1 MFNKKGVSL
10 VTVLLFMLVATIAA
24 TATFK
29 WLTSENRS
37 SASRMQIQEAKQSAA
52 AGIQST
58 RAWLTNKANDVGAVV
73 QQYSQNGNKILLD
86 SLVNP
91 FKDSKQEFHVWLTG
105 VTEVNGTF
113 KFKILSE
120 GISRNKSK
128 YTEAAILNVSG
139 LYQVPPPTNLVKNIS
154 YDYSYFGS
162 SISNHGSAN
171 VSSMLINGNW
181 YGNPVEIKR
190 NIVIT
195 GNAKLSGS
203 DVQIKGT
210 ACIGGDL
217 HGDNGVD
224 AHNIL
229 VGGNAYNFGTEPERP
244 GVSNHAYFMG
254 EVQQQKKFF
263 VKGNM
268 TAKGKIRTTMLTSD
282 ASVTVKGNLCLDS
295 TASQVQIGD
304 LQNKP
309 LNAAADWTPTLLG
322 AFTVEGDVWAKYPY
336 AFYIKGGESSGL
348 YDKIILGS
356 NDYSNV
362 YAPDAYPSSDYVTM
376 RNSKSYTG
384 SSWWSDYKPYVEVAA
399 ADNKYYFYVAP
410 TVTDVS
416 FDGNDFYVGGYK
428 YPHHFQYG
436 TGYTK
441 KLSPYCN
448 SDDNYYGLPKLH
460 VTPWFKSMGTVTRD
474 QPSTP
479 PACADSVFRVCDEI
493 WEKKP
498 GCDGANYKVEDILK
512 HANIDTL
519 TRYATRGCAANIS
532 GTGAIPNTIDDSETN
547 DFSVKLNDC
556 YAENIGDVTKKQN
569 NLYNGYLVVR
579 MQYGNLKQNFRQK
592 LKGHFVIILT
602 NKPNETI
609 VLPATDGDADSDNF
623 VFLYLAKGGGQ
634 IQGLNKGYNYNYF
647 IYTKENVGSS
657 SYNTTT
663 HEIVDLQ
670 GGFLFNDDYFNGSVY
685 AEVGSGTPAKCAKVS
700 ALTSKLPMVFN
711 HKLLNSLTQSKVIC
725 DVSVPN
731 CGGTAP
737 TSSSSA
743 APTSSSTTGST
754 NADVEPYISI
764 APRLNVTLE
773 TQYKADEQPPS
784 GNNVSEID
792 PSILVLPRIIY
803 LSMDAPGKLSD
814 YYSVLT
820 LNRKK
825 SDPAPEQKNSDN
837 VSCNTTFNSPL
848 YGGAGQELTPGNYK
862 CAYTSANF
870 GVDSFYVVVNST
882 TGEVPIIEFN
892 DPYTQTLSLDETR
905 TLSVHI
911 GRGTKPIKFD
921 VTLDKDYSGWE
932 ITPKPGVTERNRE
945 GTESRRFTVEITPN
959 ASSEQDIDILE
970 ISTGHNAEDGDQ
982 YYTLSIPTENCTLGE
997 GEKLSSHVIV
1007 RARTNITRAS
1017 IETFCENNPPCSED
1031 LIEKSERPDCDFYE
1045 EEWIKASGTGCYVDL
1060 QNRSWKCLTN
1070 TPISLVSVNTSS
1082 VPQECEIIIPSGDN
1096 NKVSQPVSGE
1106 TNILYASLK
1115 RKKVDVIVSLR
1126 NTLDKYT
1133 NVRVREENF
1142 SFDEICKKEDAPC
1155 TFNVLAG
1162 TPIVFTHQEFGQ
1174 DENNFNYWK
1183 CAGDD
1188 CPNPTSNHDTV
1199 TYTFY
1204 GPDSVTAVFNRESH
1218 CYYDDFTSTTAFC
1231 ATNDSNCVDTCATA
1245 LTGSQACQP
1254 KFSMQ
1259 PRAHWLMTYHNKNVG
1274 SNYIRPNFGTNS
1286 IYASVAQDKPSI
1298 ILRNKTLGMY
1308 GSMFS
1313 LVQTGVVE
1321 KNNSKD
1327 LLNSGL
1333 IFRSN
1338 GEEHLILNI
1347 YGISGAG
1354 NSGELAFRV
1363 CKVEGQSISSTTEGH
1378 CIQVPKS
1385 EGIHAISITNSTF
1398 IKARLTIDEN
1408 DLLKVA
1414 AKVNDDTW
1422 EGEVNVGSLG
1432 CNSNAYTYVGFSL
1445 ADPDF
1450 RIYDNGWVSSGL
1462 DETCWDVPTVT
1473 CEFSD
1478 KYEGK
1483 VPYNEYVSP
1492 YVSPS
1497 TWFSDKNCTTEYY
1510 YNGCDNETSDK
1521 VNCSGSEAIGQPGE
1535 IGSKLSGDQYRFTQ
1549 TGLHGYTYEDK
1560 LTQEASIKM
1569 VCPGDA
1575 GSLDLAKDYYS
1586 CGQFKVG
1593 DFVDCSSD
1601 MEIYD
1606 DEKSMIADTPY
1617 EFVIPNADESLNMF
1631 GAELHINIDKAQANN
1646 ATIKVQLQST
1656 NGIKSLTRTMSEP
1669 KVSVDYFATT
1679 TIGFDPQKVSKVIIT
1694 SDKDIN
1700 VPKLHIHSK
1709 CPNLPELKCDEITAN
1724 YEYLSKGWKIHVN
1737 EQARKA
1743 DITCS
1748 YTASG
1753 LKPETSDGC
1762 KDIILQYNENGSY
1775 NWLFD
1780 DPPIFTVTATKKK
1793 NTKTCTVQGTRT
1805 GNNQATCYDITPDTI
1820 PLGSTAPDFR
1830 FRFGESSP
1838 WGFATSYQLT
1848 LDGEKVK
1855 DGQAN
1860 YGVDQKYE
1868 STSKPTSGKHTYKVV
1883 FNFGYWTP
1891 SCEKDFYVKDTT
1903 SLVKGCSVD
1912 GQGKFTAN
1920 INNVDDGEFQY
1931 TFGVTDAQGN
1941 VLASETNSS
1950 NLSNITFPAYT
1961 PSLGGT
1967 YIYTISVTKGDK
1979 TGSCTEQFNYSAN
1992 LTVTC
1997 PANVTDQDPNS
2008 TISVQASATPC
2019 GSGCTYEIDGKET
2032 SWDDPYVLFSDASA
2046 AIGKDTTV
2054 TYTLNITSPYG
2065 KSKSCTFT
2073 VAFKDTTSNQQQG
2086 AENEIAVYC
2095 LYDFNNS
2102 LTQMPKGTVNLTCWD
2117 GQTTAKA
2124 IRCCSYPDCYNG
2136 KSANWKIN
2144 GNLRTNPEVRTYNDP
2159 YPCSNGETVKIESE
2173 GDIQCGVAN
2182 Y

>member
-1 MFNKKGVSL
+1 M
-10 VTVLLFMLVATIAA
+10 
-24 TATFK
+24 
-29 WLTSENRS
+29 R
-37 SASRMQIQEAKQSAA
+37 
-52 AGIQST
+52 
-58 RAWLTNKANDVGAVV
+58 NDKSWA
-73 QQYSQNGNKILLD
+73 D
-86 SLVNP
+86 SWV
-91 FKDSKQEFHVWLTG
+91 D
-105 VTEVNGTF
+105 
-113 KFKILSE
+113 
-120 GISRNKSK
+120 
-128 YTEAAILNVSG
+128 
-139 LYQVPPPTNLVKNIS
+139 PTN
-154 YDYSYFGS
+154 
-162 SISNHGSAN
+162 
-171 VSSMLINGNW
+171 
-181 YGNPVEIKR
+181 
-190 NIVIT
+190 
-195 GNAKLSGS
+195 
-203 DVQIKGT
+203 
-210 ACIGGDL
+210 
-217 HGDNGVD
+217 
-224 AHNIL
+224 
-229 VGGNAYNFGTEPERP
+229 
-244 GVSNHAYFMG
+244 
-254 EVQQQKKFF
+254 
-263 VKGNM
+263 
-268 TAKGKIRTTMLTSD
+268 
-282 ASVTVKGNLCLDS
+282 
-295 TASQVQIGD
+295 
-304 LQNKP
+304 
-309 LNAAADWTPTLLG
+309 
-322 AFTVEGDVWAKYPY
+322 
-336 AFYIKGGESSGL
+336 YI
-348 YDKIILGS
+348 
-356 NDYSNV
+356 
-362 YAPDAYPSSDYVTM
+362 
-376 RNSKSYTG
+376 
-384 SSWWSDYKPYVEVAA
+384 YKPYVKIPEEAK
-399 ADNKYYFYVAP
+399 KYYFYYVESG
-410 TVTDVS
+410 VTDV
-416 FDGNDFYVGGYK
+416 DYIDNAYYVGGKK
-428 YPHHFQYG
+428 YVKGVNQYNEYNYG
-436 TGYTK
+436 DGFPK
-441 KLSPYCN
+441 KRSPYCFHN
-448 SDDNYYGLPKLH
+448 NNANRPECH
-460 VTPWFKSMGTVTRD
+460 VTPWFTSEAKQENIHRD
-474 QPSTP
+474 QIATAPIE
-479 PACADSVFRVCDEI
+479 CADSVFRVCDDI

-498 GCDGANYKVEDILK
+498 GCDGASYKVDDILK
-512 HANIDTL
+512 TADTTL
-519 TRYATRGCAANIS
+519 LSTYASRGCAASI
-532 GTGAIPNTIDDSETN
+532 TEVDDSETN

-556 YAENIGDVTKKQN
+556 YEENNGDVTKKQT
-569 NLYNGYLVVR
+569 NLYNGYLVVKVA
-579 MQYGNLKQNFRQK
+579 YGNLKQNFREK
-592 LKGHFVIILT
+592 LQGHFIILLT
-602 NKPNETI
+602 NKPSETI

-623 VFLYLAKGGGQ
+623 VFLYLYKGGYQ

-647 IYTKENVGSS
+647 IYTAADVGTSNS
-657 SYNTTT
+657 GTPEYAAN
-663 HEIVDLQ
+663 HEIMPN

-685 AEVGSGTPAKCAKVS
+685 AEVGSGSPGKCAKVA

-711 HKLLNSLTQSKVIC
+711 HKLLNSLTQNKVIC

-731 CGGTAP
+731 CGGAAV
-737 TSSSSA
+737 SSSSA
-743 APTSSSTTGST
+743 SPTSSASAGTDL
-754 NADVEPYISI
+754 NLEHYISI

-773 TQYKADEQPPS
+773 TQYKSDEQPPS
-784 GNNVSEID
+784 NATTGEIS
-792 PSILVLPRIIY
+792 PSILVLPRIVY
-803 LSMDAPGKLSD
+803 LSMDAPGKLED

-825 SDPAPEQKNSDN
+825 SDPAAETKNSDN
-837 VSCNTTFNSPL
+837 VNCNGTFNNPL
-848 YGGAGQELTPGNYK
+848 YQGAGHELTPGNYK
-862 CAYTSANF
+862 CTYTSTNF
-870 GVDSFYVVVNST
+870 GADSFYVVVNNT
-882 TGEVPIIEFN
+882 TGTVPIVKFT
-892 DPYTQTLSLDETR
+892 DPHEQTLGLNETR
-905 TLSVHI
+905 TLSVHV
-911 GRGTKPIKFD
+911 GKGTKPLKFD
-921 VTLDKDYSGWE
+921 VLLDKDYSGWE
-932 ITPKPGVTERNRE
+932 ITPKTDVIERNRE
-945 GTESRRFTVEITPN
+945 GSESRRFTVELTPN
-959 ASSEQDIDILE
+959 ASTEQNVDILE
-970 ISTGHNAEDGDQ
+970 ISTNNNAEDGDQ
-982 YYTLSIPTENCTLGE
+982 YYTLGIPTENCM
-997 GEKLSSHVIV
+997 LSDDEDQSAHVIV
-1007 RARTNITRAS
+1007 RARTNITRAP
-1017 IETFCENNPPCSED
+1017 IETYCSNFSCSEE
-1031 LIEKSERPDCDFYE
+1031 LVEKSNRPDCDFYDG
-1045 EEWIKASGTGCYVDL
+1045 EWIKASGTGCYVDIE
-1060 QNRSWKCLTN
+1060 NHSWKCLTN

-1106 TNILYASLK
+1106 TNVLYASLK

-1521 VNCSGSEAIGQPGE
+1521 INCSGSEAIGQPGE

-1631 GAELHINIDKAQANN
+1631 GAELHINIDKAQAND

-1780 DPPIFTVTATKKK
+1780 DPPTFTVTATKKK

-1997 PANVTDQDPNS
+1997 PANVTDQDPNR

-2032 SWDDPYVLFSDASA
+2032 TWDDPYVLFSDASA

-2086 AENEIAVYC
+2086 GESKDLSCTFNPHGDAVTISSGRVQI
-2095 LYDFNNS
+2095 N
-2102 LTQMPKGTVNLTCWD
+2102 CWD
-2117 GQTTAKA
+2117 DGYCVAKQ
-2124 IRCCSYPDCYNG
+2124 IRCCPAADCYNG
-2136 KSANWKIN
+2136 SVSSWKIN
-2144 GNLRTNPEVRTYNDP
+2144 GNSQPPKPKLDNQFAECTNGK
-2159 YPCSNGETVKIESE
+2159 SIIIESS
-2173 GDIQCGVAN
+2173 GDLKCAITN